1 MPYYNNDDLFR
12 NFSRYINE
20 KADQKINQLKEEIE
34 QEKKRSVERV
44 DKEIHKKI
52 FRGLDIELSELNSD
66 FTANMNMVKTEYS
79 KEIMERRSQ
88 LLSSIIHE
96 VHEKLAGFNKTKE
109 YESLMKKQILSI
121 GSDFCSEKVEF
132 RIMKNDKTLK
142 KIIEDNYEGT
152 YTIKEISE
160 IEIGGFSMLCFKL
173 GVMTDQ
179 TIDTRLEQK
188 KQWLYEHSKLA
199 ASH

>member
-12 NFSRYINE
+12 SFSKYINE

-34 QEKKRSVERV
+34 KEKKRSVERV
-44 DKEIHKKI
+44 DKELHNKI

-66 FTANMNMVKTEYS
+66 FAAEMNKVKTEYS
-79 KEIMERRSQ
+79 KDIMEKRSQ
-88 LLSSIIHE
+88 LLSSIIDK
-96 VHEKLAGFNKTKE
+96 VHDKLLGFNKSKQ
-109 YESLMKKQILSI
+109 YENLMKKQIQNI
-121 GSDFCSEKVEF
+121 GPDFCTEEVEF
-132 RIMKNDKTLK
+132 RIMKNDTIMK
-142 KIIEDNYEGT
+142 KIIEDNYKGP

-160 IEIGGFSMLCFKL
+160 IEIGGFSVLCFKL

-188 KQWLYEHSKLA
+188 RQWLYEHSKLA
-199 ASH
+199 ASQ

>member
-12 NFSRYINE
+12 YFSKYINE

-34 QEKKRSVERV
+34 QEKKRSIERV
-44 DKEIHKKI
+44 DKELHNKI

-66 FTANMNMVKTEYS
+66 FASKMNLVKTEYS
-79 KEIMERRSQ
+79 KDIMEKRSQ

-96 VHEKLAGFNKTKE
+96 VQEKLVGFHKTKP
-109 YESLMKKQILSI
+109 YESLMKKQIQKI
-121 GSDFCSEKVEF
+121 ASDFCTEEVEF
-132 RIMKNDKTLK
+132 RIMKNDHTMK
-142 KIIEDNYEGT
+142 KIIEENYKGT

-160 IEIGGFSMLCFKL
+160 LEIGGFSVLCFKL

-199 ASH
+199 ASQ